1 MTRKLTPGLIA
12 FLIADFAI
20 AVGIVIAVLQK
31 G

>member
-1 MTRKLTPGLIA
+1 MKKLTPGLIV
-12 FLIADFAI
+12 FLVADFAL

>member
-1 MTRKLTPGLIA
+1 MKKLNPFLVT
-12 FLIADFAI
+12 FLIVDFAI